1 MYWCA
6 ASSGGDGELVE
17 QKWLSILNHV
27 TDVHEG
33 HGEKFPRC
41 EHGELEERDWMKRGR
56 FADCSENLY
65 TNQYPAKCFSY
76 LSVLTYVSVLKRT
89 ASLRQFFFEPTMYV
103 LVEK

>member
-6 ASSGGDGELVE
+6 ASSGGDGVLVQ

-41 EHGELEERDWMKRGR
+41 QHGQLEPRDWMIKG
-56 FADCSENLY
+56 
-65 TNQYPAKCFSY
+65 K
-76 LSVLTYVSVLKRT
+76 
-89 ASLRQFFFEPTMYV
+89 SLIKTLLFLCLLPLQG
-103 LVEK
+103 